1 LKLIWSPLAVERVRD
16 IVEYIAL
23 DKATAAENWANDI
36 FDSVG
41 RLAELPQS
49 GRIVPEIKR
58 PEIREISKGNYRIIY
73 KIKADAILILTVK
86 SYRQLLKPEDIQP

>member
-1 LKLIWSPLAVERVRD
+1 MKLIWSPLAVDRIRD

-23 DKATAAENWANDI
+23 DKPTAAESWANDI
-36 FDSVG
+36 FESVG

-58 PEIREISKGNYRIIY
+58 PEIREITKGNYRIIY
-73 KIKADAILILTVK
+73 KIKKEAILILTVK
-86 SYRQLLKPEDIQP
+86 SCRQLLKPDEL